1 MNQRVIYTNA
11 DGSVSVIIPAPE
23 CGLSIEQIAAKDVP
37 AGLAY
42 EVVDASVIP
51 SDRTFRNAW
60 ERAGA
65 AVSVSLPKAKGIAH
79 DKRRAARATELRPL
93 DIEVTIPAKAAEA
106 EAARQAIRDKYA
118 TMQSAIDACSS
129 VDQIKAVI
137 AGILHA

>member
-1 MNQRVIYTNA
+1 MDKRIIYTNS
-11 DGSVSVIIPAPE
+11 DGGISIVIPAPG
-23 CGLSIEQIAAKDVP
+23 CGLSLEEIAAKDVP

-79 DKRRAARATELRPL
+79 DKRRAKRAAEFAPL
-93 DIEVTIPAKAAEA
+93 DIESTIPAKAAEA
-106 EAARQAIRDKYA
+106 EAARQAIRNKYA
-118 TMQSAIDACSS
+118 AIQTSIDACAS
-129 VDQIKAVI
+129 VDALKAVI
-137 AGILHA
+137 DQM

>member
-1 MNQRVIYTNA
+1 MNQRIIYTNA
-11 DGSVSVIIPAPE
+11 DGSVSIVTPISE
-23 CGLSIEQIAAKDVP
+23 SGLSIEQIAAKDVP

-51 SDRTFRNAW
+51 ADRTFRNAW

-79 DKRRAARATELRPL
+79 DKRRAKRAAELAPL
-93 DIEVTIPAKAAEA
+93 DIESTIPAKAAAA

-118 TMQSAIDACSS
+118 TIQTNIDACAS
-129 VDQIKAVI
+129 VDALKAVI
-137 AGILHA
+137 SQM